1 MIVFLFSLT
10 VMMVYYRS
18 QTGKY
23 IALLFYLLVTI
34 WYATRFSD
42 GASSCPPLDVVT
54 IYFLVWQYVYLT
66 CALAAARVAMV
77 FAEAPSRSLFPDFSN
92 AGILPARIR
101 VPLCSKLAL
110 VRFDIS
116 VGNNRHVSPILQ
128 YTVSSWCIRYSTI
141 CM

>member
-1 MIVFLFSLT
+1 MIVVLFSLT

-66 CALAAARVAMV
+66 CAWQLHELPWFSLKLHHGASSLILAMLAFSLHE
-77 FAEAPSRSLFPDFSN
+77 FAFRY
-92 AGILPARIR
+92 
-101 VPLCSKLAL
+101 VPNWLWFVLIFLWAIT
-110 VRFDIS
+110 D
-116 VGNNRHVSPILQ
+116 
-128 YTVSSWCIRYSTI
+128 T
-141 CM
+141 